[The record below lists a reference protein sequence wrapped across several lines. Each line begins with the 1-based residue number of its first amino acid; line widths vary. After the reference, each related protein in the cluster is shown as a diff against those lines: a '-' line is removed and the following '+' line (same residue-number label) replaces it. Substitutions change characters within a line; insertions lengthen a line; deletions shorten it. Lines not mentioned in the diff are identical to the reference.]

1 MTKLFLSNLCALAW
15 MTAGCQTVTAT
26 NIGDLKPSTDWV
38 ANSEEWRVDAEAVY
52 AGALA
57 YVSLEAQSRP
67 MGSWI
72 VTMDVDETILNNVQ
86 YQIERDLSGTDYS
99 DPTWV
104 EWTNRKSAPAVP
116 GAVAFINS
124 VNRLGGHIALVTNR
138 RDTEQ
143 LVTELNL
150 SDVGLKRGR
159 DFRVLL
165 TRARPNAP
173 GDKQARF
180 DLVAPLIEAQSYA
193 GAEVIAYIGDN
204 IGDKPATSSDDWTFF
219 CIDQGA
225 MYGDPCATV
234 PGPGR

>member
-1 MTKLFLSNLCALAW
+1 MQRATLFTSCAMAW
-15 MTAGCQTVTAT
+15 ITTGCQTPPAT
-26 NIGDLKPSTDWV
+26 DTGKLTPSTEWV
-38 ANSEEWRVDAEAVY
+38 ANSQEWRDEAEAVY
-52 AGALA
+52 ADASA
-57 YVSLEAQSRP
+57 YVTLAAQSRTK
-67 MGSWI
+67 GSWI
-72 VTMDVDETILNNVQ
+72 VTMDVDETVLNNVQ

-104 EWTNRKSAPAVP
+104 EWSNRQSATPVP
-116 GAVAFINS
+116 GAVAFINT

-150 SDVGLKRGR
+150 LAVGLQRGR

-173 GDKQARF
+173 RDKQDRF
-180 DLVAPLIEAQSYA
+180 DLVEPLVEAQSYA

-204 IGDKPATSSDDWTFF
+204 VGDKPETASVDWTFF

-225 MYGDPCATV
+225 MYGEPCADV